1 MKRKLSKSLSIIL
14 TITIIISVIIF
25 APVTVNAANTA
36 DSIVDI
42 ARAEIGNSYYQKYNG
57 HKNAWCADFVTWCAK
72 QAGVSSILGSSSC
85 YSMYEGMKGS
95 CERVYS
101 PQKGDIVFFYCNKC
115 STTAGKW
122 CHVGIM
128 EDSTYSIEGNNWSDG
143 TSKVQRGKSYNH
155 NGNLGYRHGDSS
167 GCITRIYLRPNY
179 DNKTYI
185 LPEQPDSI
193 STDYKNYLPGDV
205 VVHWSSS
212 ANASSY
218 WLQGYITYDS
228 GSLKDTSYCFMNCN
242 VGNVT
247 DYKMTLMDT
256 GKYTIYVYGLNENGK
271 SSANSW
277 NFNVINKSSNPHFL
291 KKCSYDGHTYK
302 IYASS
307 KTWEDTKIW
316 CENNGGHLATVTSSQ
331 EQDAIFKLLED
342 YNNLN
347 FYLGGSFTSG
357 KWKWVT
363 GELFDY
369 TKWASNQPDC
379 AGRKE
384 NYIGLWG
391 DVRTEENL
399 YWNDFTNDYKYM
411 TGFIFESDDLN
422 EKETHTDKLPTI
434 MYSTYSKDFKSE
446 NIENGK
452 VCGEIDGNRI
462 RAIKMDLNNCDGC
475 VKYSCHF
482 SNVGWSN
489 FYSDGELCGSDN
501 AGSSIEAVKIE
512 LTGNIANNYN
522 VYYCSYTQN
531 LGWLGWAKNGEI
543 AGTTGGSLPITAIKV
558 ILVPKVKYTSHLE
571 DIGWQEFVDENEIS
585 GTTGEKRRIEA
596 VKLKLNDTSYGDIQY
611 TIHIEDLGWGKNV
624 YNGTLSGSTDLS
636 LRAEAIK
643 IALTDEASKK
653 FDILYKVHVAENGWT
668 DWVKNNEIAGT
679 IGQKLRLEAY
689 RVKIVPKGF
698 DKNLSSYQKLTAEVY
713 NVTFNPNG
721 GLCNTSSK
729 EVSYCGFYGT
739 LPKPTKDKNIFIGW
753 YDSAD
758 FNNKI
763 EETSIYENKAD
774 VVLYAKWAMINDIDL
789 DDSVTVAD
797 ATLLQK
803 YIANISTL
811 TDDQKLLAD
820 CNGDGVIDVR
830 DATYIQK
837 TIVKI
842 PV

>member
-1 MKRKLSKSLSIIL
+1 MKRKISKALSIIL
-14 TITIIISVIIF
+14 TMTIVISVIIF
-25 APVTVNAANTA
+25 APVTVSAANTA

-57 HKNAWCADFVTWCAK
+57 HKNAWCADFVKWCAK
-72 QAGVSSILGSSSC
+72 QAGVSSIFGSSSC
-85 YSMYEGMKGS
+85 YNMYEGMRGS

-128 EDSTYSIEGNNWSDG
+128 EDSTHSIEGNNWSDG

-155 NGNLGYRHGDSS
+155 NGDLGYRHGDSS

-185 LPEQPDSI
+185 LPKQPGSI
-193 STDYKNYLPGDV
+193 STDYNYYLPGDV
-205 VVHWSSS
+205 IAHWSPS
-212 ANASSY
+212 ANSTSY
-218 WLQGYITYDS
+218 WLQGYITYDT
-228 GSLKDTSYCFMNCN
+228 GSLKGTTYCFMDCN
-242 VGNVT
+242 VGNVSS
-247 DYKMTLMDT
+247 YKMTLMDT
-256 GKYTIYVYGLNENGK
+256 GRYTIYVSGVNENGK
-271 SSANSW
+271 SSTISCS
-277 NFNVINKSSNPHFL
+277 FNVIHKSNEPLLL
-291 KKCSYDGHTYK
+291 KKYSYDGHTYK

-307 KTWEDTKIW
+307 KTWDDAKIW
-316 CENNGGHLATVTSSQ
+316 CKNKGGYLATVTSSQ
-331 EQDAIFKLLED
+331 EQNALWKSLED

-347 FYLGGSFTSG
+347 FYLGGSCTSG

-363 GELFDY
+363 GEPFDF
-369 TKWASNQPDC
+369 TKWASNEPDC
-379 AGRKE
+379 AGGNE
-384 NYIGLWG
+384 NYLGLWG
-391 DVRTEENL
+391 DVRTDENL
-399 YWNDFTNDYKYM
+399 YWNDFTCNYKYM
-411 TGFIFESDDLN
+411 AGFVYECDESN
-422 EKETHTDKLPTI
+422 EKESHIDNLPTVT
-434 MYSTYSKDFKSE
+434 YSTYLKNFESKDIDNG
-446 NIENGK
+446 NI
-452 VCGEIDGNRI
+452 CGDIDGNRV
-462 RAIKMDLNNCDGC
+462 RALKIDLNNCDGE

-482 SNVGWSN
+482 SNVGWSD
-489 FYSDGELCGSDN
+489 FYNNGELCGSDN
-501 AGSSIEAVKIE
+501 AGSSIEAFKVE
-512 LTGNIANNYN
+512 LVGNIANSYN
-522 VYYCSYTQN
+522 IYYCSYTKN

-543 AGTTGGSLPITAIKV
+543 SGTTGGSLPITAIKV
-558 ILVPKVKYTSHLE
+558 ILVPKIEYTSHLE
-571 DIGWQEFVDENEIS
+571 DIGWQQFVNEDEIS

-596 VKLKLNDTSYGDIQY
+596 IKLKLKDIAYCDIQY
-611 TIHIEDLGWGKNV
+611 STHIEDIGWGKNV

-636 LRAEAIK
+636 LRSEAIK
-643 IALTDEASKK
+643 ISLSDEANNK
-653 FDILYKVHVAENGWT
+653 FDVLYKVHVAENGWT
-668 DWVKNNEIAGT
+668 DWMKNGDVAGT
-679 IGQKLRLEAY
+679 TGKKLRLEAY
-689 RVKIVPKGF
+689 RVKVVPKGF
-698 DKNLSSYQKLTAEVY
+698 DKNISSYQKLTAEVY
-713 NVTFNPNG
+713 NVTFNPDG

-753 YDSAD
+753 YDPAD

-763 EETSIYENKAD
+763 EETSIFENKAD
-774 VVLYAKWAMINDIDL
+774 VILYAKWAMINDIDL
-789 DDSVTVAD
+789 DNSVTVAD

-803 YIANISTL
+803 YVVGIATL

>member
-14 TITIIISVIIF
+14 TITIVISVIIF

-72 QAGVSSILGSSSC
+72 QAGVSSIFGNSSC

-363 GELFDY
+363 GEPFDY

-668 DWVKNNEIAGT
+668 DWAKNNEIAGT

-789 DDSVTVAD
+789 DNSVTVAD

-803 YIANISTL
+803 YVVGIATL

-820 CNGDGVIDVR
+820 CNGDGVINVR
-830 DATYIQK
+830 DATYVQK